1 MIVGGFPP
9 NKLALHSFGG
19 KPFKFAA
26 LCAVH
31 STGAVGTTRAALMAA
46 PVNLAGLRDQLQKG
60 RVFDSREAFVT
71 AVQLFAHREHHHVR
85 QQCGAARY
93 ARYLCATVPR
103 RGVKE
108 HRRDTPNGGCLFAVS
123 AVCNGDK
130 WVVCKS
136 TLSKTCGSDRHTL
149 RGDIVARMSWARQ
162 AAATFKRGQ
171 TKKASLHSVC
181 TLVCNVLT
189 RGRFAENR
197 RHGFDTRR
205 LACHRASLQAGS
217 SVKTS
222 HDWGF
227 G

>member
-1 MIVGGFPP
+1 M
-9 NKLALHSFGG
+9 
-19 KPFKFAA
+19 
-26 LCAVH
+26 
-31 STGAVGTTRAALMAA
+31 
-46 PVNLAGLRDQLQKG
+46 
-60 RVFDSREAFVT
+60 FDSREAFVT

-162 AAATFKRGQ
+162 AAATFKWGQ